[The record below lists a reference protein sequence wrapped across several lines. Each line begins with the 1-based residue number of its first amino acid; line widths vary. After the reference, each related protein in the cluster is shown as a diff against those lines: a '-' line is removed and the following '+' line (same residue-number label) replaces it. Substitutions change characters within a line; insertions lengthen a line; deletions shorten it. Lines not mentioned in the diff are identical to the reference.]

1 MRGRGA
7 RATFRWRSL
16 GESNPRFSLERAT
29 SWTARRRERG
39 CPRRARAGMIP
50 AFLAGRNHGS
60 LLNDTEL
67 ESRHGPVIVPR
78 SEHNISR
85 ANISPNALK
94 VLYRLKS
101 AGFEG

>member
-1 MRGRGA
+1 
-7 RATFRWRSL
+7 
-16 GESNPRFSLERAT
+16 
-29 SWTARRRERG
+29 
-39 CPRRARAGMIP
+39 MIP

-78 SEHNISR
+78 SEHNVSR

-101 AGFEG
+101 AGFEAFLVGGGVRDLLLDRHPKDFDVVTNAHPLARAR